1 MEMMNELPKGW
12 IECQLDEIF
21 SIKKKKGIQNNT
33 PYLEIGDININ
44 TKNYSLKDKPSV
56 KGCKKASKDDVVISR
71 VRPTRGA
78 ISLIKENELDVSS
91 AFTVVCNEHKLNQRL
106 LFYYLAW
113 NDSFLNMLGE
123 NCTGTLYPTVNEEF
137 ISTYKILLPPLNEQH
152 RIVAKLDKIL
162 SKVVTAKVRLDT
174 IPQTLKR
181 FRQSVLSAA
190 VSGELTKDWSAKNNI
205 NQEWKKVVLSEV
217 AISRLGKMLDKA
229 KNHGEKTKYLR
240 NINVRWFSFDLNDLA
255 ELRITS
261 IEKET
266 LDIKNGDLLVCEGGE
281 PGRCAVWENGKTNFT
296 FQKAIHRVRL
306 NKNVVSKWLA
316 FNLKKDAD
324 SQRLED
330 YFTGTTIKHLTGQ
343 SIKTYSFSLPPL
355 KEQTEI
361 VRRVEQLFKFA
372 DQIEARYNKAKQ
384 YTDKL
389 TQSILAKA
397 FRGEL
402 VPQDPNDEPAEILL
416 QKINAEKI
424 YSTHLSK
431 KMEISSDNHKSKV
444 KSFRRK

>member
-1 MEMMNELPKGW
+1 MGLELRDLPKGW
-12 IECQLDEIF
+12 TKCFLQDIAEIKYGKDI
-21 SIKKKKGIQNNT
+21 SIKKISATGNYPVYGANGIIG
-33 PYLEIGDININ
+33 YLNDYLFEDEQV
-44 TKNYSLKDKPSV
+44 L
-56 KGCKKASKDDVVISR
+56 ISC
-71 VRPTRGA
+71 RGA
-78 ISLIKENELDVSS
+78 YSGKINMSPPKCYVTHNSLVLDFNKELKRN
-91 AFTVVCNEHKLNQRL
+91 KKY
-106 LFYYLAW
+106 FYYAFQNLDKSKFVTGSAQPQVTITNANLIEVNLA
-113 NDSFLNMLGE
+113 
-123 NCTGTLYPTVNEEF
+123 
-137 ISTYKILLPPLNEQH
+137 PLNEQK
-152 RIVAKLDKIL
+152 RIVAKLDKLL
-162 SKVVTAKVRLDT
+162 SKVETAKARLDT

-190 VSGELTKDWSAKNNI
+190 VSGELTKDWRAKNNI
-205 NQEWKKVVLSEV
+205 NQEWKDVVLSEV
-217 AISRLGKMLDKA
+217 STSRLGKMLDKA
-229 KNHGEKTKYLR
+229 KNQGEKTKYLR
-240 NINVRWFSFDLNDLA
+240 NINVRWFLFDLNDLA

-306 NKNVVSKWLA
+306 NENVVPKWLA

-343 SIKTYSFSLPPL
+343 SLKTYSFSLPPL
-355 KEQTEI
+355 KEQKEI

-402 VPQDPNDEPAEILL
+402 VPQDPKDEPAEKLL
-416 QKINAEKI
+416 ERIR
-424 YSTHLSK
+424 TMK
-431 KMEISSDNHKSKV
+431 KMGENI
-444 KSFRRK
+444 